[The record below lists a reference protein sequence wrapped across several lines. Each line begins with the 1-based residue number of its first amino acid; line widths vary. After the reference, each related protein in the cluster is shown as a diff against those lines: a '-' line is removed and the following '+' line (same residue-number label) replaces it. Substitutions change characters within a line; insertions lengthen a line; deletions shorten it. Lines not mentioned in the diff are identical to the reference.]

1 MLALGV
7 TLLVSVAATPPP
19 SAHAGEPL
27 ASTYEQAACD
37 ASDGGECADE
47 PLIELMPPPAAILDC
62 QSPFIAEMIGSCDL
76 PAPAIP
82 SLHLPTLQRGGNGL
96 TTTIARVGS
105 GDRLTVVTAPPS
117 LDATL
122 PLCRFELALSLHAS
136 PLSAL
141 ASTLLQDTPR
151 SRLDRPPRA

>member
-19 SAHAGEPL
+19 SVHASEPL

-37 ASDGGECADE
+37 PSEGGECADE
-47 PLIELMPPPAAILDC
+47 PLIELPPSPAAILDC

-82 SLHLPTLQRGGNGL
+82 SLHLPTLRNGGNAL
-96 TTTIARVGS
+96 AVIARVGS
-105 GDRLTVVTAPPS
+105 GERLTIVTATS
-117 LDATL
+117 SFDAAL
-122 PLCRFELALSLHAS
+122 PRARFALAPSLHAT
-136 PLSAL
+136 PLSPR
-141 ASTLLQDTPR
+141 ASTLLQDAPR

>member
-19 SAHAGEPL
+19 PAAQKL
-27 ASTYEQAACD
+27 ASTYDEASCD

-47 PLIELMPPPAAILDC
+47 VLIELMPASPAILDC
-62 QSPFIAEMIGSCDL
+62 ESPIIAEMIGSCDL
-76 PAPAIP
+76 PAPTIP
-82 SLHLPTLQRGGNGL
+82 TLHVPTLQRAGNGL
-96 TTTIARVGS
+96 TVARVGS
-105 GDRLTVVTAPPS
+105 GERITFVTAAS
-117 LDATL
+117 TLDAAL
-122 PLCRFELALSLHAS
+122 PLTRFSLAPPRHAT